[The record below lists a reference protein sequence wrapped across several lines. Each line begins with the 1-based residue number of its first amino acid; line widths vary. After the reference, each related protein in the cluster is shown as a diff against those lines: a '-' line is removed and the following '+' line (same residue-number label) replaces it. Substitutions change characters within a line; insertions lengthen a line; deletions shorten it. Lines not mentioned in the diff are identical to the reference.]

1 MNKIFG
7 IVCALG
13 LLLISA
19 VPGWGQSMENTTEV
33 TPTTPTPA
41 STTTAA
47 APVAPKLLVA
57 IHYEALCPDSMYFIR
72 RRLHDALLDNNW
84 WPITDLKLYPF
95 GKAGFYNDTSSGEM
109 QVFCQHGENECELN
123 ALHACII
130 ETQDIQSAFRLIYCM
145 LRSYGN
151 QLDKCSNHFGIDVSK
166 ARQCKNSR
174 KTPEILAPYGEETL
188 KLGLSFVP
196 SIVFENVSSFG
207 CHLQNQQLILLLN
220 IQDFDP
226 YAQSSI
232 RYNFESHFCKQYLK
246 KFNIKLPT
254 CT

>member
-1 MNKIFG
+1 MNKICG
-7 IVCALG
+7 ILCVLGLG
-13 LLLISA
+13 LLLICA
-19 VPGWGQSMENTTEV
+19 VPGRGQSTENTTEV
-33 TPTTPTPA
+33 TPTTTTSA
-41 STTTAA
+41 STTTTTA
-47 APVAPKLLVA
+47 APPKLLVA

-72 RRLHDALLDNNW
+72 RRLRDALQDNNW

-95 GKAGFYNDTSSGEM
+95 GKAGFYNDTSTGEM
-109 QVFCQHGENECELN
+109 QVFCQHGEEECELN

-130 ETQDIQSAFRLIYCM
+130 ETQDLQNAFGLIYCM

-151 QLDKCSNHFGIDVSK
+151 QLDKCSNHLGLDVSK
-166 ARQCKNSR
+166 ARQCKDSR
-174 KTPEILAPYGEETL
+174 KTPEILAPYGKETL

-196 SIVFENVSSFG
+196 SIVFEN
-207 CHLQNQQLILLLN
+207 
-220 IQDFDP
+220 DFDP
-226 YAQSSI
+226 YSQSSI